1 MNLKLR
7 KLGTQDYRKTW
18 ASMQNVILSK
28 GKEDPDELW
37 LLEHLPV
44 YSLGFGASEDHLLSE
59 SSIPAVRSDRGGEV
73 TYHGPGQIV
82 AYFLINLRRKKW
94 GPKKFVNELE
104 ASVIDFLKKYNISS
118 TRQSGD
124 PGIYVEDKKISSVG
138 LKIKRGFSYHGLSI
152 NIDMDL
158 SPFENIN
165 VCGNKSL
172 KATHLNKFAEVS
184 LDRAFKDFEKTAK
197 DRFEGIMSG

>member
-1 MNLKLR
+1 
-7 KLGTQDYRKTW
+7 
-18 ASMQNVILSK
+18 MQNVILSK
-28 GKEDPDELW
+28 DKEDPDELW

-44 YSLGFGASEDHLLSE
+44 YTLGFGASEEHLLSGNN
-59 SSIPAVRSDRGGEV
+59 IPVVRSDRGGEV

-104 ASVIDFLKKYNISS
+104 ASVIDFLKEYNISS

-124 PGIYVEDKKISSVG
+124 PGVYVKDKKISSVG

-172 KATHLNKFAEVS
+172 KVTHLNKFAEVS

-197 DRFEGIMSG
+197 ERFEGIMSR

>member
-28 GKEDPDELW
+28 DKEDPDELW
-37 LLEHLPV
+37 LLEHFPV
-44 YSLGFGASEDHLLSE
+44 YTLGFGASEDHLLSE
-59 SSIPAVRSDRGGEV
+59 NNIPVVRSDRGGEV

-104 ASVIDFLKKYNISS
+104 ASVIDFLKEYNISS

-124 PGIYVEDKKISSVG
+124 PGVYVKDKKISSVG

-172 KATHLNKFAEVS
+172 KVTHLNKFAEVS

-197 DRFEGIMSG
+197 ERFEGIMSR

>member
-7 KLGTQDYRKTW
+7 KLGIQDYRKTW

-28 GKEDPDELW
+28 GKKDPDELW
-37 LLEHLPV
+37 LLEHFPV
-44 YSLGFGASEDHLLSE
+44 YTLGFGASEDHLLSE
-59 SSIPAVRSDRGGEV
+59 NSIPVVRSDRGGEV

-104 ASVIDFLKKYNISS
+104 ASVIDFLKEYNISS
-118 TRQSGD
+118 TRRSGD
-124 PGIYVEDKKISSVG
+124 PGIYVKDKKISSVG

-172 KATHLNKFAEVS
+172 KVTHLNKFAEVS

>member
-18 ASMQNVILSK
+18 AAMQNVILSK

-37 LLEHLPV
+37 LLEHFPV
-44 YSLGFGASEDHLLSE
+44 YTLGFGASEDHLLSE
-59 SSIPAVRSDRGGEV
+59 SSIPVVRSDRGGEV

>member
-28 GKEDPDELW
+28 DKEDPDELW
-37 LLEHLPV
+37 LLEHFPV
-44 YSLGFGASEDHLLSE
+44 YTLGFGASEDHLLSE
-59 SSIPAVRSDRGGEV
+59 NNIPVVRSDRGGEV

-94 GPKKFVNELE
+94 GPKKLVNELE
-104 ASVIDFLKKYNISS
+104 ASVIDFLKEYNISS

-124 PGIYVEDKKISSVG
+124 PGIYVKDKKISSVG

-172 KATHLNKFAEVS
+172 KVTHLNKFAEVS

-197 DRFEGIMSG
+197 ERFEGIMSR

>member
-44 YSLGFGASEDHLLSE
+44 YTLGFGAPEDHLLRE
-59 SSIPAVRSDRGGEV
+59 GTIPVVRSDRGGEV

>member
-1 MNLKLR
+1 M
-7 KLGTQDYRKTW
+7 QDYRKTW

-28 GKEDPDELW
+28 GKEDQDELW
-37 LLEHLPV
+37 LLEHFPV
-44 YSLGFGASEDHLLSE
+44 YTLGFGASEDHLLSE
-59 SSIPAVRSDRGGEV
+59 NSIPVVRSDRGGEV

>member
-28 GKEDPDELW
+28 DKEDPDELW
-37 LLEHLPV
+37 LLEHFPV
-44 YSLGFGASEDHLLSE
+44 YTLGFGASEDHLLSE
-59 SSIPAVRSDRGGEV
+59 NNIPVVRSDRGGEV

-104 ASVIDFLKKYNISS
+104 ASVIDFLKEYNISS

-197 DRFEGIMSG
+197 ERFEGIMSR

>member
-44 YSLGFGASEDHLLSE
+44 YTLGFGASEDHLLSE
-59 SSIPAVRSDRGGEV
+59 NNIPVVRSDRGGEV

>member
-1 MNLKLR
+1 MNFKLR

-28 GKEDPDELW
+28 DKEDPDELW
-37 LLEHLPV
+37 LLEHFPV
-44 YSLGFGASEDHLLSE
+44 YTLGFGASEDHLLSE
-59 SSIPAVRSDRGGEV
+59 NNIPVVRSDRGGEV

-104 ASVIDFLKKYNISS
+104 ASVIDFLKEYNISS

-124 PGIYVEDKKISSVG
+124 PGVYVKDKKISSVG

-172 KATHLNKFAEVS
+172 KVTHLNKFAEVS

-197 DRFEGIMSG
+197 ERFEGIMSR

>member
-7 KLGTQDYRKTW
+7 RLGIQDYRKTW

-28 GKEDPDELW
+28 GNEDPDELW
-37 LLEHLPV
+37 LLEHFPV
-44 YSLGFGASEDHLLSE
+44 YTLGFGASEDHLLTE
-59 SSIPAVRSDRGGEV
+59 SNIPVIRSDRGGEA

-82 AYFLINLRRKKW
+82 AYFLINLRRKSW
-94 GPKKFVNELE
+94 GPKRLVNELE
-104 ASVIDFLKKYNISS
+104 ASVIEFLKKYNISS
-118 TRQSGD
+118 SRQSGD
-124 PGIYVEDKKISSVG
+124 PGIYVKDKKISSVG

-197 DRFEGIMSG
+197 ERFEGIMSR

>member
-28 GKEDPDELW
+28 DKEDPDELW
-37 LLEHLPV
+37 LLEHFPV
-44 YSLGFGASEDHLLSE
+44 YTLGFGASEDHLLSE
-59 SSIPAVRSDRGGEV
+59 NNIPVVRSDRGGEV

-104 ASVIDFLKKYNISS
+104 ASVIDFLKEYNISS

-124 PGIYVEDKKISSVG
+124 PGVYVKDKKISSVG

-172 KATHLNKFAEVS
+172 KVTHLNKFAEVS

>member
-44 YSLGFGASEDHLLSE
+44 YTLGFGASEDHLLSE
-59 SSIPAVRSDRGGEV
+59 NSIPVVRSDRGGEV

>member
-18 ASMQNVILSK
+18 SSMQNVILAK

-37 LLEHLPV
+37 LLEHFPV
-44 YSLGFGASEDHLLSE
+44 YTFGFGASEDHLLSE
-59 SSIPAVRSDRGGEV
+59 NSIPVVRSDRGGEV

>member
-18 ASMQNVILSK
+18 ASMQNVILSR

-37 LLEHLPV
+37 LLEHFPV
-44 YSLGFGASEDHLLSE
+44 YTLGFGASEDHLLSE
-59 SSIPAVRSDRGGEV
+59 NCIQVVRSDRGGEV

-172 KATHLNKFAEVS
+172 KTTHLNKFAEVS

>member
-28 GKEDPDELW
+28 DKEDPDELW
-37 LLEHLPV
+37 LLEHFPV
-44 YSLGFGASEDHLLSE
+44 YTLGFGASEDHLLSE
-59 SSIPAVRSDRGGEV
+59 NNIPVVRSDRGGEV

-104 ASVIDFLKKYNISS
+104 ASVIDFLKEYNISS

-124 PGIYVEDKKISSVG
+124 PGVYVKDKKISSVG

>member
-28 GKEDPDELW
+28 DKEDPDELW
-37 LLEHLPV
+37 LLEHFPV
-44 YSLGFGASEDHLLSE
+44 YTLGFGASEDHLLSE
-59 SSIPAVRSDRGGEV
+59 NNIPVVRSDRGGEV

-104 ASVIDFLKKYNISS
+104 ASVIDFLKEYNISS

-124 PGIYVEDKKISSVG
+124 PGVYVKDKKISSVG

-172 KATHLNKFAEVS
+172 KVTHLNKFAEVS
-184 LDRAFKDFEKTAK
+184 LDRAFKDCEKTAK
-197 DRFEGIMSG
+197 ERFEGIKSR

>member
-44 YSLGFGASEDHLLSE
+44 YTLGFGASEDHLLSE
-59 SSIPAVRSDRGGEV
+59 SSIPVVRSDRGGEV

>member
-1 MNLKLR
+1 
-7 KLGTQDYRKTW
+7 
-18 ASMQNVILSK
+18 MQKVILSR
-28 GKEDPDELW
+28 GKKDPDELW
-37 LLEHLPV
+37 LLEHFPV
-44 YSLGFGASEDHLLSE
+44 YTLGFGASEDHILSKNK
-59 SSIPAVRSDRGGEV
+59 IPVVRSDRGGEV

-104 ASVIDFLKKYNISS
+104 ALVIDFLKDYNILSR
-118 TRQSGD
+118 RQSGD
-124 PGIYVEDKKISSVG
+124 PGIYVKDQKISSVG

-158 SPFENIN
+158 SPYENIN

-172 KATHLNKFAEVS
+172 KVTHLNKFEEVS
-184 LDRAFKDFEKTAK
+184 IDRAFKDFEKTAK
-197 DRFEGIMSG
+197 ERFEGIMNT

>member
-28 GKEDPDELW
+28 DKEDPDELW
-37 LLEHLPV
+37 LLEHFPV
-44 YSLGFGASEDHLLSE
+44 YTLGFGASEDHLLSE
-59 SSIPAVRSDRGGEV
+59 NNIPVVRSDRGGEV

-104 ASVIDFLKKYNISS
+104 ASVIDFLKEYNISS

-124 PGIYVEDKKISSVG
+124 PGIYVKDKKISSVG

-172 KATHLNKFAEVS
+172 KVTHLNKFAEVS

>member
-28 GKEDPDELW
+28 DKEDPDELW
-37 LLEHLPV
+37 LLEHFPV
-44 YSLGFGASEDHLLSE
+44 YTLGFGASEDHLLSE
-59 SSIPAVRSDRGGEV
+59 NNIPVVRSDRGGEV

-104 ASVIDFLKKYNISS
+104 ASVIDFLKEYNISS

-124 PGIYVEDKKISSVG
+124 PGVYVKDKKISSVG

-172 KATHLNKFAEVS
+172 KVTHLNKFAEVS
-184 LDRAFKDFEKTAK
+184 IDRAFKDYEKTAK
-197 DRFEGIMSG
+197 ERFEGIMSR

>member
-44 YSLGFGASEDHLLSE
+44 YTLGFGASEDHLLSA
-59 SSIPAVRSDRGGEV
+59 SSIPVVRSDRGGEV

>member
-7 KLGTQDYRKTW
+7 RLGIQDYRKTW

-28 GKEDPDELW
+28 GNEDPDELW
-37 LLEHLPV
+37 LLEHFPV
-44 YSLGFGASEDHLLSE
+44 YTLGFGASEDHLLTKNN
-59 SSIPAVRSDRGGEV
+59 IPVIRSDRGGEV

-82 AYFLINLRRKKW
+82 AYFLINLRRKNW
-94 GPKKFVNELE
+94 GPKRFVNELE

-118 TRQSGD
+118 SRQSGE
-124 PGIYVEDKKISSVG
+124 PGIYVKDKKISSVG

>member
-37 LLEHLPV
+37 LLEHFPV
-44 YSLGFGASEDHLLSE
+44 YTLGFGASEDHLLRE
-59 SSIPAVRSDRGGEV
+59 NNIPVVRSDRGGEV

-82 AYFLINLRRKKW
+82 AYFLINLRRKNW
-94 GPKKFVNELE
+94 GPKRFVSELE
-104 ASVIDFLKKYNISS
+104 ASVMDFLKKYNISS
-118 TRQSGD
+118 SRQIGE
-124 PGIYVEDKKISSVG
+124 PGIYIKDKKISSVG
-138 LKIKRGFSYHGLSI
+138 LKVKRGFSYHGLSV

-165 VCGNKSL
+165 ICGNESL
-172 KATHLNKFAEVS
+172 KVTHLNKFAEVS
-184 LDRAFKDFEKTAK
+184 IDRAFKDFEKAAK
-197 DRFEGIMSG
+197 ERFEGIISR

>member
-37 LLEHLPV
+37 LLEHFPV
-44 YSLGFGASEDHLLSE
+44 YTLGFGASEDHLLSE
-59 SSIPAVRSDRGGEV
+59 SSIPVVRSDRRGEV

-197 DRFEGIMSG
+197 DRFEGIVSR

>member
-37 LLEHLPV
+37 LLEHFPV
-44 YSLGFGASEDHLLSE
+44 YTLGFGASEDHLLRE
-59 SSIPAVRSDRGGEV
+59 NNIPVVRSDRGGEV

-82 AYFLINLRRKKW
+82 AYFLINLRRKNW
-94 GPKKFVNELE
+94 GPKRFVNELE

-118 TRQSGD
+118 SRQSGE
-124 PGIYVEDKKISSVG
+124 PGIYVKDKKISSVG

-165 VCGNKSL
+165 VCGNEGL
-172 KATHLNKFAEVS
+172 KVTHLNKFAEVS
-184 LDRAFKDFEKTAK
+184 IDRAFKDFEKTAK
-197 DRFEGIMSG
+197 ERLEGTMSR

>member
-7 KLGTQDYRKTW
+7 KLGPQAYRKTW

-37 LLEHLPV
+37 LLEHFPV
-44 YSLGFGASEDHLLSE
+44 YTLGFGASEDHLLSE
-59 SSIPAVRSDRGGEV
+59 NNIPVVRSDRGGEV

-94 GPKKFVNELE
+94 GPKKFVNALE
-104 ASVIDFLKKYNISS
+104 ASVIDFLKEYNISS

-124 PGIYVEDKKISSVG
+124 PGVYVKDKKISSVG

-172 KATHLNKFAEVS
+172 KVTHLNKFAEVS

>member
-1 MNLKLR
+1 
-7 KLGTQDYRKTW
+7 
-18 ASMQNVILSK
+18 MQNVILSK

-37 LLEHLPV
+37 LLEHNPV
-44 YSLGFGASEDHLLSE
+44 YTLGFGASEDHLLSE
-59 SSIPAVRSDRGGEV
+59 NSIPVVRSDRGGEV

-118 TRQSGD
+118 SRQSGD

>member
-1 MNLKLR
+1 MNLKLK

-37 LLEHLPV
+37 LLEHFPV
-44 YSLGFGASEDHLLSE
+44 YTLGFGASEDHLLSE
-59 SSIPAVRSDRGGEV
+59 NSIPVVRSDRGGEV

-104 ASVIDFLKKYNISS
+104 ASVIDFLKEYNISS
-118 TRQSGD
+118 TRRSGD
-124 PGIYVEDKKISSVG
+124 PGIYVKDKKISSVG

-172 KATHLNKFAEVS
+172 KVTHLNKFAEVS
-184 LDRAFKDFEKTAK
+184 IDKAFIDFEKTAK
-197 DRFEGIMSG
+197 KRLEGIISR

>member
-44 YSLGFGASEDHLLSE
+44 YTLGFGASEDHLLSE
-59 SSIPAVRSDRGGEV
+59 NSIPVVRSDRGGEV

-118 TRQSGD
+118 SRQSGD

-172 KATHLNKFAEVS
+172 KVTHLNKFAEVS

-197 DRFEGIMSG
+197 ERFEGIISR

>member
-37 LLEHLPV
+37 LLEHFPV
-44 YSLGFGASEDHLLSE
+44 YTLGFGASEDHLLSE
-59 SSIPAVRSDRGGEV
+59 NNIPVVRSDRGGEV

-94 GPKKFVNELE
+94 GPKKFVYELE
-104 ASVIDFLKKYNISS
+104 ASVIDFLKEYNISS

-124 PGIYVEDKKISSVG
+124 PGVYVKDKKISSVG

-172 KATHLNKFAEVS
+172 KVTHLNKFAEVS

-197 DRFEGIMSG
+197 ERFEGIMSR

>member
-37 LLEHLPV
+37 LLEHFPV
-44 YSLGFGASEDHLLSE
+44 YTLGFGASEDHLLSE
-59 SSIPAVRSDRGGEV
+59 NNIPVVRSDRGGEV

-104 ASVIDFLKKYNISS
+104 ASVIDFLKEYNISS
-118 TRQSGD
+118 TRRSGD
-124 PGIYVEDKKISSVG
+124 PGIYVKDKKISSVG

-172 KATHLNKFAEVS
+172 KVTHLNKFAEVS
-184 LDRAFKDFEKTAK
+184 IDKAFIDFEKTAK
-197 DRFEGIMSG
+197 KRLEGIMSR

>member
-37 LLEHLPV
+37 LLEHFPV
-44 YSLGFGASEDHLLSE
+44 YTLGFGASEEHLLSGNK
-59 SSIPAVRSDRGGEV
+59 IPVVRSDRGGEV

-104 ASVIDFLKKYNISS
+104 ASVIDFLKEYNISS

-124 PGIYVEDKKISSVG
+124 PGVYVKDKKISSVG

-172 KATHLNKFAEVS
+172 KVTHLNKFAEVS
-184 LDRAFKDFEKTAK
+184 LDRALKDFEKTAK
-197 DRFEGIMSG
+197 KRFEGIMSR